1 MNDGMMEPPM
11 A

>member
-1 MNDGMMEPPM
+1 MNDGMMEPAM